1 MYVAGGEEQLLDD
14 ITELHNRALE
24 AGVNS
29 ELLIFDDMPHVASM
43 TLASPTFNP
52 ACLQSYC
59 AVAHFAHCVWR
70 GLEIVPVESIGNL
83 MV

>member
-1 MYVAGGEEQLLDD
+1 MCAAGAEEQLLDD
-14 ITELHNRALE
+14 IVDLHNRAQQ

-29 ELLIFDDMPHVASM
+29 ELMLFDGMPHVASM

-52 ACLQSYC
+52 SCLQSYT

-70 GLEIVPVESIGNL
+70 GLETVPVESVGNL